1 MTTNRQRS
9 TTLISRGVAVAVIAT
24 AGLVAAAPM
33 ATAVA
38 GPPLTCG
45 TLVTTDLRLT
55 ADLLDCPGSGL
66 VVGAPGIT
74 IDLAG
79 HLIDGTGSGSGI
91 DNVAGHDDVRII
103 RGTLREFLFGV
114 ELFETTATRVE
125 RVAVHSNAIG
135 VTVHR
140 SEDVELDRVT
150 ATVNTSN
157 GIEVGFSDGVVVRRS
172 TAADNGL
179 FGIVDRFSWDST
191 YERNTVAGNLASGLT
206 LDRIGGDVVVENNRA
221 VANDSD
227 GIVLTAIGTAVIE
240 RNDAIANN
248 GNGISV
254 DEPGNV
260 LTRNHAVG
268 NNGIGIAAPDD
279 TVDGG
284 RNRARGNTVGGCTG
298 VVCR

>member
-1 MTTNRQRS
+1 MNTHRQRS
-9 TTLISRGVAVAVIAT
+9 TTRISLGLAVAAGAT
-24 AGLVAAAPM
+24 AGLVGGAPM
-33 ATAVA
+33 ATAAA
-38 GPPLTCG
+38 GTPLTCG
-45 TLVTTDLRLT
+45 TVVTTDVRLT
-55 ADLLDCPGSGL
+55 ADLLDCAGSGL

-91 DNVAGHDDVRII
+91 DNVAGHDDVRIT

-125 RVAVHSNAIG
+125 RVAAHSNAIG

-150 ATVNTSN
+150 ATDNTSN

-206 LDRIGGDVVVENNRA
+206 LDRIGGDVVVEHNRA

-227 GIVLTAIGTAVIE
+227 GIVLTAIGTAVVE

-248 GNGISV
+248 GNGISA
-254 DEPGNV
+254 DEPGNI
-260 LTRNHAVG
+260 LGRNHAVG
-268 NNGIGIAAPDD
+268 NYGIGIAAPGGTIDN
-279 TVDGG
+279 G
-284 RNRARGNTVGGCTG
+284 RNHARGNAGGDCTA